1 MAFCLISEIIHPKVI
16 NIQRLEAESDIIII
30 YY

>member
-16 NIQRLEAESDIIII
+16 NFQRLEAELDIIII